1 MLLMPVFNDITLF
14 CSYLT
19 FSYFSASFLMGRN
32 HVLLILMSP
41 LSSTAS
47 ALHRVDIKV
56 LLEEWMVNEWMDGD
70 SWFN

>member
-1 MLLMPVFNDITLF
+1 
-14 CSYLT
+14 
-19 FSYFSASFLMGRN
+19 MGRN